1 MKIELY
7 DTTLRDGAGGLGISY
22 STQDKTEIFN
32 LLDDYGIDLIEG
44 GYPSANP
51 KDTSFFKNVNS
62 DKLVAFCST
71 CKADTEAN
79 IDAGILGTL
88 KHAQKVVCIF
98 GKTSKAA
105 AEKILKT
112 SAENNL
118 KMIYDSVKLFADNG
132 KRVIFD
138 AEHFFDSYKADRD
151 YAIKALRAAAD
162 AGADTL
168 VLCDSNGGTF
178 PSVIG
183 KTTKEIVGLFPKQKI
198 GIHAHNDVGMAIAS
212 SIMAV
217 ENGARHIQGTFLGF
231 GERSGN
237 ANLAIIIANLK
248 LKTDFEVDVK
258 LADTTKVGR
267 KIAEISNVT
276 LDNSMPYIGKSA
288 FMHKAGT
295 HADAAAKGMPFEHIN
310 PEAVGNTTDVLLSE
324 YSGKALIIEKL
335 RSMFPSFDE
344 SKITAKDLLKSLKNL
359 ELEGYQ
365 FEGAD
370 GSFKILAQKL
380 GGNFKPSFEILDY
393 TFTSHKQE
401 QGDTGL
407 SKAVITIKANGK
419 TVTVEKAGNGPVNA
433 LDSALRFALVSQFPK
448 LKDVTLIDY
457 KVRVIDSK
465 RATGA
470 TVRVL
475 ITSSDGASTWT
486 TVGVSTDILEA
497 SLTAL
502 CDSFEYKLSFL
513 D

>member
-22 STQDKTEIFN
+22 STQDKTEIFK

-51 KDTSFFKNVNS
+51 KDTAFFETENS

-71 CKADTEAN
+71 CKAGIEAN
-79 IDAGILGTL
+79 SDSCLKNTL
-88 KHAQKVVCIF
+88 KLAKKTVCIF
-98 GKTSKAA
+98 GKTSKVA

-112 SAENNL
+112 TAENNL
-118 KMIYDSVKLFADNG
+118 KMIYDSVKLFTDNK

-138 AEHFFDSYKADRD
+138 AEHFFDNYNSDRD
-151 YAIKALRAAAD
+151 YAVKALKAAAD

-183 KTTKEIVGLFPKQKI
+183 NVTKEIVSLFPQCKI
-198 GIHAHNDVGMAIAS
+198 GIHAHNDVGMAVAC

-217 ENGARHIQGTFLGF
+217 ENGASHIQGTFLGF

-248 LKTDFEVDVK
+248 LKTDYEVDVK
-258 LADTTKVGR
+258 LIDTTKTGR
-267 KIAEISNVT
+267 KIAEISNIT

-288 FMHKAGT
+288 FSHKAGT
-295 HADAAAKGMPFEHIN
+295 HADAAAKGMPFEHIK
-310 PEAVGNTTDVLLSE
+310 PELVGNTTDVLLSE
-324 YSGKALIIEKL
+324 FSGKALVIEKL
-335 RSMFPSFDE
+335 KSLFPSFDE
-344 SKITAKDLLKSLKNL
+344 DKITAKDLLKSLKNL

-370 GSFKILAQKL
+370 GSFKILAKKL
-380 GGNFKPSFEILDY
+380 GGKFTPSFEILDY
-393 TFTSHKQE
+393 NFTSHKQE

-407 SKAVITIKANGK
+407 SKAIITINANGK
-419 TVTVEKAGNGPVNA
+419 TVTVEKDGNGPVNA

-475 ITSSDGASTWT
+475 ITSTDGASTWT